1 VALKALPKPDG
12 HDMRAARAARGTAAD
27 WLPED
32 ALFHA
37 SEAMKADPPVVAFLI
52 TWYSRDP
59 VNGHLVLKFRHYQEH
74 ERQSAGLAADMCA
87 WLTAP

>member
-1 VALKALPKPDG
+1 MALRPVPKPDG
-12 HDMRAARAARGTAAD
+12 HEMRSARAARGTAAD
-27 WLPED
+27 WLPDD

-37 SEAMKADPPVVAFLI
+37 SEAMKDDPPVVAFLVA
-52 TWYSRDP
+52 WYSRDP
-59 VNGHLVLKFRHYQEH
+59 GDGKLVLKFRHHQEH